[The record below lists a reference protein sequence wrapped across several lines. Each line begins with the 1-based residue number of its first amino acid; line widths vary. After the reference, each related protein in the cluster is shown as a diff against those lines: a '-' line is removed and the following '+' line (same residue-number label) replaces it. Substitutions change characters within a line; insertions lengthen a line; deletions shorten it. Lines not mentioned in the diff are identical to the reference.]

1 MYHYFTNKQHLS
13 FCNKFCSDKLNRTVQ
28 MLESKYNLNCEF
40 YLVGSGARNM
50 VTQNENQP
58 IDLDYNLI
66 IYNLNNPTENA
77 PIVKKTVMDYLNGI
91 LDNTPF
97 SNCQDSTA
105 VITSQWKTDNGLY
118 FSFDIAILIQDDEG
132 CFHRMIHDKY
142 RERYYWVQIPDS
154 SDLYDKVDRL
164 KGLRLWQQVR
174 DTYLHLKNL
183 HLRNM
188 EESTH
193 PSFKVFVEAVNEV
206 WDKNHCR
213 Y

>member
-28 MLESKYNLNCEF
+28 MLESKYNLDCEF

-58 IDLDYNLI
+58 VDLDYNLI

-105 VITSQWKTDNGLY
+105 VITSQ
-118 FSFDIAILIQDDEG
+118 
-132 CFHRMIHDKY
+132 
-142 RERYYWVQIPDS
+142 
-154 SDLYDKVDRL
+154 
-164 KGLRLWQQVR
+164 
-174 DTYLHLKNL
+174 
-183 HLRNM
+183 
-188 EESTH
+188 
-193 PSFKVFVEAVNEV
+193 
-206 WDKNHCR
+206 
-213 Y
+213 